1 MREVMSVRLD
11 GTNAET
17 TNAPDVNSSTA
28 MVCLRDP
35 SHKRRI
41 ESMGMDKGHFRWSH
55 RFSLEEQEP
64 ECPLE
69 GDIKIGE
76 HDIC

>member
-1 MREVMSVRLD
+1 
-11 GTNAET
+11 
-17 TNAPDVNSSTA
+17 

-35 SHKRRI
+35 SHKRRM
-41 ESMGMDKGHFRWSH
+41 ESMDMDKGHFRWSH

-69 GDIKIGE
+69 GEIKIGE

>member
-1 MREVMSVRLD
+1 
-11 GTNAET
+11 
-17 TNAPDVNSSTA
+17 

-35 SHKRRI
+35 SHKRRM
-41 ESMGMDKGHFRWSH
+41 ESMDMDKGQLRWSH

-69 GDIKIGE
+69 GEIKIGE